1 MSDPAQTVADLGE
14 RALIARIEAVL
25 PTPPSCVIVGVG
37 DDAAV
42 VEPERGT
49 LTVLTTDALVDRVH
63 FDRAFTPARDIGH
76 KALAVS
82 LSDLAAMGATPQQV
96 LLSLALPPALP
107 VADLDALVDGV
118 LTLAARHRTTLVGG
132 NITRS
137 SGPLFVEIT
146 ACGSVKRRR
155 VLTRAGARP
164 GDALYLSGSVG
175 GAAAGL
181 ATLKQAPGSPTAGA
195 LELAVVHQRYLRP
208 EPRVRLGTLLGR
220 NRVTRACVD
229 LSDGLADAARQLA
242 SSSDVGV
249 VVDADAVPVEPEA
262 RQWYTQQSL
271 DPIDTSVIAGEDY
284 ELLFTVSPSDRRRLA
299 AVQRLI
305 KDCPLTK
312 IGEVTKTRELVLRRN
327 GKDRPLPAGFEHF
340 TSESGGR

>member
-1 MSDPAQTVADLGE
+1 MWQITSSQLLCIVLSFREKGFSSKLDHGVYEKGPGKGFNMSQETISCNFP
-14 RALIARIEAVL
+14 RALAL
-25 PTPPSCVIVGVG
+25 T
-37 DDAAV
+37 
-42 VEPERGT
+42 GT
-49 LTVLTTDALVDRVH
+49 WRMKFHITD
-63 FDRAFTPARDIGH
+63 
-76 KALAVS
+76 
-82 LSDLAAMGATPQQV
+82 GATW
-96 LLSLALPPALP
+96 
-107 VADLDALVDGV
+107 
-118 LTLAARHRTTLVGG
+118 
-132 NITRS
+132 
-137 SGPLFVEIT
+137 
-146 ACGSVKRRR
+146 
-155 VLTRAGARP
+155 
-164 GDALYLSGSVG
+164 YL
-175 GAAAGL
+175 
-181 ATLKQAPGSPTAGA
+181 QAPGSPTAGA

-249 VVDADAVPVEPEA
+249 VVYADAVPVEPEA

-284 ELLFTVSPSDRRRLA
+284 ELLFTVSPSDRRRLD